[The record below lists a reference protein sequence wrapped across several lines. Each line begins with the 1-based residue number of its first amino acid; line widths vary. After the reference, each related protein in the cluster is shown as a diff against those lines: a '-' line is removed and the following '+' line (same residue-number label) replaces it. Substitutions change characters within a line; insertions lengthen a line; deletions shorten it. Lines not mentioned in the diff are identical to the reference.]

1 MNTSVCVKI
10 RWATL
15 ISGVLACGWSAP
27 LIAGEPTRL
36 VSEVSRSNIA
46 GAGGSDGPAFS
57 TDGRFLAFV
66 SHANNLVTNDDSAPY
81 LDVFVRD
88 LATNE
93 TTLISHG
100 TDGSPA
106 NDFSFLPL
114 LSADGRVI
122 VFGSWGDN
130 LLSGDFNQTGDIF
143 ALRLPSRPFVDTDGD
158 GLDDNWEL
166 GNFGNLLRDGKG
178 DFDGDGASDAAEFAE
193 GT

>member
-88 LATNE
+88 LATSN
-93 TTLISHG
+93 TVLVSVNTSGIGGGNADAHSPSISSNG
-100 TDGSPA
+100 QFVA
-106 NDFSFLPL
+106 FV
-114 LSADGRVI
+114 SA
-122 VFGSWGDN
+122 
-130 LLSGDFNQTGDIF
+130 
-143 ALRLPSRPFVDTDGD
+143 A
-158 GLDDNWEL
+158 
-166 GNFGNLLRDGKG
+166 GNLVN
-178 DFDGDGASDAAEFAE
+178 
-193 GT
+193 